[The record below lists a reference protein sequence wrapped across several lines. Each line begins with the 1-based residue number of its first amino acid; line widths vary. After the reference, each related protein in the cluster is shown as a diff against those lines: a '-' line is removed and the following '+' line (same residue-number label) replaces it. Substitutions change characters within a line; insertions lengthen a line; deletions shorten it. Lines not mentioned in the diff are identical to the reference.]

1 MQMAAANIKDWEES
15 SPKQGQPPECH
26 PIEDKRRGSG
36 RKKQR
41 LRERNSIS
49 KRDLSYPRWEVPPLT
64 GRFLLSSSTLC
75 ISSPKIKPWMSCTC
89 LPIHFYWLFSCTI
102 HSISSILKMF
112 WLWLITCTV
121 LLTSYL
127 LLRGCFWETVLSPLA
142 LRKTQ
147 TTGPFL
153 RVVLQCA
160 ALRDETVSPQQ
171 RANLLASCS
180 KTQVPQALYCS
191 PVM

>member
-127 LLRGCFWETVLSPLA
+127 LLRMLLRDSPLSSCTPEDPDHWAISQGCFAVCSLEGWDSISPAKSKLA
-142 LRKTQ
+142 C
-147 TTGPFL
+147 FL
-153 RVVLQCA
+153 L
-160 ALRDETVSPQQ
+160 
-171 RANLLASCS
+171 
-180 KTQVPQALYCS
+180 
-191 PVM
+191 